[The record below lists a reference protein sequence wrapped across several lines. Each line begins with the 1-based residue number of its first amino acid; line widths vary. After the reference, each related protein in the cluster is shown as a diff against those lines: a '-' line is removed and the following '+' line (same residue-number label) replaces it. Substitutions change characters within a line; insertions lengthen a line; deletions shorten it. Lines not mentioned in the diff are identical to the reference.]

1 MSLPPPSGLPQPPLS
16 ERAFCYRHPDRE
28 AGRRCTRC
36 GRPACDDCLVLAD
49 IGSQCVECARRGRPA
64 PSVRARDW
72 SARQPILVT
81 YILIAINVAVFVWMV
96 ARDTENLNP
105 GGRLTQEQID
115 LGLNEQLVALTD
127 EWYRIVTSAF
137 LHFGIIHLAFNMFL
151 LFQLGLLLEPALGR
165 IRFALLYIASMLGG
179 SAGVLVIHANDRGI
193 HGGASGA
200 VFGLLGAAAVIMFRR
215 GINPL
220 TTGVGTALV
229 LNLFITFTIPG
240 ISIGGHIGGAIAGAA
255 VGALIAAPRHARQP
269 NWVTYLAPI
278 GVAVAAVVVSVLATG
293 P

>member
-1 MSLPPPSGLPQPPLS
+1 
-16 ERAFCYRHPDRE
+16 
-28 AGRRCTRC
+28 
-36 GRPACDDCLVLAD
+36 
-49 IGSQCVECARRGRPA
+49 
-64 PSVRARDW
+64 
-72 SARQPILVT
+72 VT
-81 YILIAINVAVFVWMV
+81 YILMAINVGVFVWMV

-165 IRFALLYIASMLGG
+165 IRFTLLYIASMLGG
-179 SAGVLVIHANDRGI
+179 SAGVLVFHANDRGI

-215 GINPL
+215 GVNPL

-255 VGALIAAPRHARQP
+255 VGALIAAPRHRRQP
-269 NWVTYLAPI
+269 EWVTYLAPI
-278 GVAVAAVVVSVLATG
+278 GVAVAAVVVSVLVTS